1 MESLPHFQ
9 LSNML
14 RVFLIDRHSLVR
26 SGVKRIIQDVEGID
40 VVGEADYVDNALA
53 KLRIDRPDVVLLDVP
68 ERTDGVEGDIKRIR
82 DNSPRTSV
90 VCLTGSL
97 EPNIHDHLIR
107 SGAGGIVLTYE
118 TEETLVEALKT
129 VHQGEVWINRSLGTT
144 LSKARRSQILD
155 SGAFRIAT
163 LTPYEKKIIRLIGR
177 GYTNQRIAD
186 ELGIAE
192 KTVRNN
198 LTIIYSKLRLTTRL
212 ELAIFA
218 SERAIHSS

>member
-1 MESLPHFQ
+1 
-9 LSNML
+9 ML

-26 SGVKRIIQDVEGID
+26 SGVRRIIDDVRDID
-40 VVGEADYVDNALA
+40 VIGEADYVDNAVGE
-53 KLRIDRPDVVLLDVP
+53 LRAEKPDVVLLDVP
-68 ERTDGVEGDIKRIR
+68 EKADEVSGDIKRIKEA
-82 DNSPRTSV
+82 SPQTHV

-97 EPNIHDHLIR
+97 ETDVHEQLLR

-118 TEETLVEALKT
+118 TEETLVEAIKK
-129 VHQGEVWINRSLGTT
+129 VYDGEVWINRSLAK
-144 LSKARRSQILD
+144 LSQARRSQILD

-163 LTPYEKKIIRLIGR
+163 LTPYEKKIIRFIGR

-212 ELAIFA
+212 ELAIYA
-218 SERAIHSS
+218 SERSITPG